1 MATKKTWS
9 KAEARL
15 KTLNTLRDIL
25 LEFAIEAEGE
35 ENLTRDQMIEM
46 RENLVEVADVIME
59 DLYFEVVSVNADGT
73 VTCTVKPDPET
84 F

>member
-1 MATKKTWS
+1 MAKKKIS
-9 KAEARL
+9 NAEARL
-15 KTLNTLRDIL
+15 KLIQTLRDCL

-46 RENLVEVADVIME
+46 RENLIEVADVLFD
-59 DLYFEVVSVNADGT
+59 DLQLEVVSVAPDGT
-73 VTCTVKPDPET
+73 VTCTLVPDYET